1 MNSIFCEAVNVDE
14 FIKYNGD
21 TVLSNKKRTKK
32 NGMAFQKPHPV
43 RMSFVIKRFCQRTG
57 IRSLFRSAVI

>member
-21 TVLSNKKRTKK
+21 EAVSNK
-32 NGMAFQKPHPV
+32 N
-43 RMSFVIKRFCQRTG
+43 
-57 IRSLFRSAVI
+57 RS